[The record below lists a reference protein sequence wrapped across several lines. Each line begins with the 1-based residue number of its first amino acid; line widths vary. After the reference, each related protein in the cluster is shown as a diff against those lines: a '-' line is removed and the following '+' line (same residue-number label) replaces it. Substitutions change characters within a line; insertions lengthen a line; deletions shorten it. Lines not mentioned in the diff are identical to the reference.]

1 MKPVRSLQIFLLVI
15 FVALV
20 TAQKPKKDD
29 TLAAK
34 RYKEQEPQFQPPPL
48 PIQRQ
53 LQVVSEPEQPASF
66 FQQPDKIESRQFQ
79 VQQVQQQPQQQFPQ
93 PIFQQQ
99 QIQHRQ
105 LPEQTNQIQFNQ
117 QQQPQQPQQQQQ
129 TPNFQ
134 QFQQQSFQ
142 DQNNFQSRQ
151 QESLP
156 TLPPVFIPPNQPV
169 GPPPALQSPIRN
181 LFKEPEPSFSLTG
194 LLQRFLRLFNLGNNN

>member
-1 MKPVRSLQIFLLVI
+1 MKPVQSLQIFLLVI

-20 TAQKPKKDD
+20 TGQKPKKDD
-29 TLAAK
+29 SAAAK
-34 RYKEQEPQFQPPPL
+34 RYREQEPQFQPPPL

-66 FQQPDKIESRQFQ
+66 FKQPDKIEARQFQ
-79 VQQVQQQPQQQFPQ
+79 VQPQQPQQQFQQ
-93 PIFQQQ
+93 PNFQQQ
-99 QIQHRQ
+99 QFQHRQ
-105 LPEQTNQIQFNQ
+105 QQEQPKANQIQFNQ
-117 QQQPQQPQQQQQ
+117 QQQPQQQQQ

-142 DQNNFQSRQ
+142 DQNNFQTRQ

-169 GPPPALQSPIRN
+169 GPAPALQSPIRN
-181 LFKEPEPSFSLTG
+181 LFREPEPSFSLTG
-194 LLQRFLRLFNLGNNN
+194 LLQRFLRLFNLGNN